1 MVSIDTRLNVN
12 DFSNDIMT
20 RKSSQTLAVKVVI
33 VIILRNKTVTDKL
46 IDKSISL
53 FGASIE

>member
-12 DFSNDIMT
+12 DFTNDILV
-20 RKSSQTLAVKVVI
+20 RKSSQTLAVKVVV
-33 VIILRNKTVTDKL
+33 VIILRNKTITNKL
-46 IDKSISL
+46 VDKSISF